1 MEKLIDHKNLAE
13 EISNDIKL
21 AGNSPSSFDFN
32 SIKSKIESYIKT
44 GDELIL
50 ESKCNNGKCDL

>member
-1 MEKLIDHKNLAE
+1 MEKLIDHKNLAK
-13 EISNDIKL
+13 EIDNDIKK
-21 AGNSPSSFDFN
+21 AGNSPTSFDFN

-50 ESKCNNGKCDL
+50 ESKCHDGKCDL